1 MAPKGGICR
10 RYVQCTD
17 SRFGALESELP
28 SATQGRG
35 KQHERVRVPMADL
48 QKKYDASVAAEFKGC
63 FLWRYW
69 RIILVLLPE
78 ACLCRLSF
86 HLLTNKQVKVY
97 AKRSVLSALSC

>member
-48 QKKYDASVAAEFKGC
+48 QKNMMLQSQQN
-63 FLWRYW
+63 L
-69 RIILVLLPE
+69 
-78 ACLCRLSF
+78 
-86 HLLTNKQVKVY
+86 KVVFY
-97 AKRSVLSALSC
+97 GDIGALSSCYSLKLVCADSLFIC